1 MMPAALRRL
10 PPVVSTFLIFT
21 VITFAVGLA
30 RSTKLWHHPIAG
42 VIVVALIALWI
53 AAIVVWRQRWAWAL
67 WVLLV
72 LSALLSPGWGERN
85 GVLVYLSNLVT
96 LALLASPGM
105 RRWVGVNRRRNRP
118 ATSQP

>member
-30 RSTKLWHHPIAG
+30 RSPKLWHHPIAG

-72 LSALLSPGWGERN
+72 LSAPTLPSVGGMERSAGVPVQSRHARAACVTWNAAVGWCQ
-85 GVLVYLSNLVT
+85 S
-96 LALLASPGM
+96 AA
-105 RRWVGVNRRRNRP
+105 
-118 ATSQP
+118 